1 MLPGVQITI
10 VFLVAIILLATMGSM
25 IFLLVDLIEDRRER
39 KVKRYRHLTK
49 REAQKIL
56 EMVEEKLLKQR
67 DDNIHT
73 NS

>member
-10 VFLVAIILLATMGSM
+10 VVLVAIILLATMGSM

-39 KVKRYRHLTK
+39 KVKRYRHLAE

-56 EMVEEKLLKQR
+56 EMVKEELLKQR

-73 NS
+73 NC

>member
-10 VFLVAIILLATMGSM
+10 VVLVAIILLATMGSM

-39 KVKRYRHLTK
+39 KVKRYRHLAE

-56 EMVEEKLLKQR
+56 EMVEEELLKQR

-73 NS
+73 NC

>member
-10 VFLVAIILLATMGSM
+10 VVIVAILLFGSLGSM
-25 IFLLVDLIEDRRER
+25 IWLLVDLGKDRRER
-39 KVKRYRHLTK
+39 KIKLSEKEVR
-49 REAQKIL
+49 KIM
-56 EMVEEKLLKQR
+56 EMAEKELSEQR

>member
-10 VFLVAIILLATMGSM
+10 IVLVAIILLSTIGTM
-25 IFLLVDLIEDRRER
+25 IFLTVDLIKDRHER
-39 KVKRYRHLTK
+39 KIKLSEKEVRKLM
-49 REAQKIL
+49 
-56 EMVEEKLLKQR
+56 EMAEKELSQQR

>member
-10 VFLVAIILLATMGSM
+10 VVLVAIILLATMGSM

-56 EMVEEKLLKQR
+56 EMVEEELLKQR

>member
-10 VFLVAIILLATMGSM
+10 VVLVAIILLATMGSM
-25 IFLLVDLIEDRRER
+25 IFLLVDLIIDRRER

-56 EMVEEKLLKQR
+56 EMVEEELLKQR

-73 NS
+73 NC

>member
-10 VFLVAIILLATMGSM
+10 VVLVAIILLATMGSM

-56 EMVEEKLLKQR
+56 EMVEEELLKQR

-73 NS
+73 NC

>member
-10 VFLVAIILLATMGSM
+10 VVLVSMILLSCIGTMIS
-25 IFLLVDLIEDRRER
+25 LLVDLIKDRHER
-39 KVKRYRHLTK
+39 KVKKYRHLTK

-56 EMVEEKLLKQR
+56 EMVEEELLKQR

>member
-10 VFLVAIILLATMGSM
+10 VVLVAIILLATMGSM
-25 IFLLVDLIEDRRER
+25 IFLLVDLIIDRRER
-39 KVKRYRHLTK
+39 KIKLSK
-49 REAQKIL
+49 REVRKIM
-56 EMVEEKLLKQR
+56 EMVEEELLKQR

>member
-10 VFLVAIILLATMGSM
+10 VILVAIILLATMGSM
-25 IFLLVDLIEDRRER
+25 IFLLVDLIEDRHER

>member
-10 VFLVAIILLATMGSM
+10 VVLVAMILLSCIGTMIS
-25 IFLLVDLIEDRRER
+25 LLVDLIKDRHER
-39 KVKRYRHLTK
+39 KVKKYRHLTK

-56 EMVEEKLLKQR
+56 EMVEEELLKQR

>member
-10 VFLVAIILLATMGSM
+10 VVLVAIILLATMGSM
-25 IFLLVDLIEDRRER
+25 IFLLLDLIKDRRER
-39 KVKRYRHLTK
+39 KVKKYRHLTK

-56 EMVEEKLLKQR
+56 EMAEEELLKQR

-73 NS
+73 K

>member
-1 MLPGVQITI
+1 MLPYVQITI
-10 VFLVAIILLATMGSM
+10 AILLAIILLSCIGTMIS
-25 IFLLVDLIEDRRER
+25 LLVGLIIDRHER

-49 REAQKIL
+49 REVQKIL
-56 EMVEEKLLKQR
+56 EMVEEELLKQR

>member
-10 VFLVAIILLATMGSM
+10 LILVAIILLSCIETM
-25 IFLLVDLIEDRRER
+25 IFLLVDLIIDRRER

>member
-10 VFLVAIILLATMGSM
+10 VVLVAIILLATMGSM
-25 IFLLVDLIEDRRER
+25 IFLLVDLIIDRRER

-56 EMVEEKLLKQR
+56 EMVEEELLKQR

>member
-10 VFLVAIILLATMGSM
+10 VVLVAIILLSCIGTM
-25 IFLLVDLIEDRRER
+25 ICLLVDLIKDRRER
-39 KVKRYRHLTK
+39 KVKKCRHLTK

-56 EMVEEKLLKQR
+56 EMVEEELLKQR